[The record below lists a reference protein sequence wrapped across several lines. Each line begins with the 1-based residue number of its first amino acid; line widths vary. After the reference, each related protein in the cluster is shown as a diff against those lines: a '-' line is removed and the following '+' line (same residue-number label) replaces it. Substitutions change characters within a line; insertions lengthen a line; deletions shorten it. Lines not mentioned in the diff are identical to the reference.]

1 MITDLFF
8 DLDHTLWDFE
18 RNSALTFEEILE
30 IHNVRV
36 DLADFLEVYV
46 PINLHYWKL
55 YRDEQITK
63 EVLRY
68 ERLNKTFEELKITVS
83 NSTIIQLSEDYIRVL
98 PRYNH
103 LFNNAN
109 EILSYLQPKYKLH
122 IITNGFEEV
131 QNDKLKNSGIA
142 HYFDHIINSESV
154 GVKKPNPLI
163 FEHAMDKASSTPLQ
177 SVMIGDNLEACLLY
191 TSPSPRDS

>member
-1 MITDLFF
+1 MK
-8 DLDHTLWDFE
+8 
-18 RNSALTFEEILE
+18 N
-30 IHNVRV
+30 
-36 DLADFLEVYV
+36 
-46 PINLHYWKL
+46 
-55 YRDEQITK
+55 
-63 EVLRY
+63 
-68 ERLNKTFEELKITVS
+68 LKITVS

-177 SVMIGDNLEACLLY
+177 SVMIGDNLEADILGARNVGMHTIHFNVHDGTPNEFGITINDLLEIKQY
-191 TSPSPRDS
+191 L